1 MIFQVLIVDDE
12 PHVVDTIRG
21 ILEKD
26 PPLELEIHT
35 AYRGHQALKL
45 CGEYPVQLLIT
56 DI

>member
-45 CGEYPVQLLIT
+45 CGE
-56 DI
+56 